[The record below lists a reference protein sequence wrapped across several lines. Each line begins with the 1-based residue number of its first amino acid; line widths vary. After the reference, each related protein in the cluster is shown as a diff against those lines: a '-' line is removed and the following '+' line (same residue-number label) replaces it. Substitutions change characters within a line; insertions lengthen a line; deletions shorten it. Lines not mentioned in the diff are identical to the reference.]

1 MTNIAAGAVAAGAQV
16 GGRVARSGG
25 GIPGPV
31 LALGGLIA
39 AAVVGTFAYVGY
51 KLVQGG
57 TSGYPMDEVRKN
69 VFSQYDHSRNGV
81 IELDPSL
88 ERQEFIRV
96 EDHDGMDDDSMLDDY
111 YTVHDGSAKFV
122 AADADRD
129 AKVTATEFEAFIAGY
144 DKDGNDKL
152 KFGEL
157 ADLERAHPD
166 VEVDRSSTYPDLDYP
181 YVPRTPLPT
190 SPGDE

>member
-1 MTNIAAGAVAAGAQV
+1 MTAITGAAQAVAN
-16 GGRVARSGG
+16 VAPAVRASR
-25 GIPGPV
+25 GIPLPV
-31 LALGGLIA
+31 LAFGGLIA

-57 TSGYPMDEVRKN
+57 TSGYPTDEVRRN

-96 EDHDGMDDDSMLDDY
+96 ESHDGTDDDSMLDDY

-122 AADADRD
+122 AADANGD
-129 AKVTATEFEAFIAGY
+129 ATVTADEFEAFIKGY
-144 DKDGNDKL
+144 DHDGNDKL

-157 ADLERAHPD
+157 ADLERAYPD

-190 SPGDE
+190 SPGDQ

>member
-1 MTNIAAGAVAAGAQV
+1 MTSIGAVPQAAANV
-16 GGRVARSGG
+16 GRAARAGG

-31 LALGGLIA
+31 LAFGGLVA

-51 KLVQGG
+51 KAIQGA
-57 TSGYPMDEVRKN
+57 TSGYPTEEVRRN

-81 IELDPSL
+81 IELDPSI
-88 ERQEFIRV
+88 RQQEFIRFESHDDMD
-96 EDHDGMDDDSMLDDY
+96 EDNFTDY
-111 YTVHDGSAKFV
+111 WTTHDGSAKLV

-129 AKVTATEFEAFIAGY
+129 AKVTSDEFEAFVQGFDA
-144 DKDGNDKL
+144 DGNGKL

-157 ADLERAHPD
+157 AELERRYPD
-166 VEVDRSSTYPDLDYP
+166 VQVDESRTMPTFDYP
-181 YVPRTPLPT
+181 YVPRTPLPA